1 MKKIQDERIIQ
12 EKTKINSKAFGLALI
27 FLWGMI
33 IVRMYILKQ
42 DVGEYLDIFLLTIG
56 LSIYVTINNVLGGYF
71 LTYRSE
77 KQSNKVIYITAVFA
91 LIAFAIVQI
100 FILDVPLSSY
110 KDILF
115 LIMQSMIF
123 TFVFV
128 FVQIIF
134 VTLSRKKAN
143 QDIE

>member
-42 DVGEYLDIFLLTIG
+42 DVDEYLDIFLLTIG

-91 LIAFAIVQI
+91 LIAFAIV
-100 FILDVPLSSY
+100 
-110 KDILF
+110 
-115 LIMQSMIF
+115 
-123 TFVFV
+123 
-128 FVQIIF
+128 
-134 VTLSRKKAN
+134 
-143 QDIE
+143 